1 MKTNNHESDDLM
13 NNHFSNIVHT
23 GSDVSLSNQSF
34 IQSRIMASGINPDNQ
49 DFLKV
54 SIKDTGLGMK
64 EETIKGLF

>member
-1 MKTNNHESDDLM
+1 MS
-13 NNHFSNIVHT
+13 SA
-23 GSDVSLSNQSF
+23 F
-34 IQSRIMASGINPDNQ
+34 IPDNQ